1 VIPILSAHLRAESI
15 VVYHP
20 HHHPVSFV
28 LLVVVESI
36 VVLVIPVRRVP
47 AVTPVTTVVP
57 EKNAMKSVNSL
68 AVVVKEVRVVK
79 VARVATTVVAL
90 LTTTLVHSLV
100 TVGTEG
106 KEEKVERVA
115 RVATTVDT
123 KVVNSS
129 VKLFTNEILLSSV
142 VYVFHSCGN
151 KHCFITTLGTRC
163 HSTHPM
169 NEHERFL
176 QQTSIFIASASVDI
190 RITSTVYINFP
201 HDALCMLPGGCL
213 VSLFISCIR
222 FVTWLGCLFYKRMHC
237 LPNLFVSPYANIYVY
252 ICCDCVPTKI
262 VK

>member
-1 VIPILSAHLRAESI
+1 MG
-15 VVYHP
+15 
-20 HHHPVSFV
+20 SFV
-28 LLVVVESI
+28 LLGVVESI

-79 VARVATTVVAL
+79 
-90 LTTTLVHSLV
+90 
-100 TVGTEG
+100 
-106 KEEKVERVA
+106 VA